1 MAKIA
6 FIVLSPTKQ
15 FKITIA
21 KGESLSDILTH
32 AALQNR
38 ELAAAIAETA
48 IELEYYNRADHV
60 GEVLK
65 KIALLSRQLK
75 K

>member
-38 ELAAAIAETA
+38 ELAAAIAEAA

-60 GEVLK
+60 GGVLK
-65 KIALLSRQLK
+65 RVTLLSRQLK